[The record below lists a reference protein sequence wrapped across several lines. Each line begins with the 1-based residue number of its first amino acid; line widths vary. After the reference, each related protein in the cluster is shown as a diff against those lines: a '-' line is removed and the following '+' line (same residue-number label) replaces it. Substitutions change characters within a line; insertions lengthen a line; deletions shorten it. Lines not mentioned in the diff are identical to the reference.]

1 VRLGTAFTALLALN
15 ILALLLSL
23 GVGSGGYEYLFQV
36 ISGNADETATKIVLE
51 YRLPR
56 YLMAVIAGASLS
68 ASGCAMQAL
77 FRNPLA
83 EPYVLGVAS
92 GASVGA
98 ALSVALYMETIY
110 SRVLFAFFSALLTAY
125 IVYLIGSS
133 SRFRDQTYAILLA
146 GVAIA
151 SFFSGLTSILIY
163 FSPKA
168 CTKLSSGLWGASPTR
183 SSRRFF
189 SHCQ

>member
-1 VRLGTAFTALLALN
+1 MRGKVTAALLSLN
-15 ILALLLSL
+15 MLALMVAL
-23 GVGSGGYEYLFQV
+23 GVGSGGYEYFLEV
-36 ISGNADETATKIVLE
+36 ITGSADETAMKIVIG

-98 ALSVALYMETIY
+98 ALSVALGVESIY
-110 SRVLFAFFSALLTAY
+110 SRIGLAFFSALITAY
-125 IVYLIGSS
+125 VVYLIGTSS
-133 SRFRDQTYAILLA
+133 KFRDQTYAILLA

-151 SFFSGLTSILIY
+151 SFFSGLTSVLIY
-163 FSPKA
+163 FSAQSMHKVIFW
-168 CTKLSSGLWGASPTR
+168 LMGASQTP
-183 SSRRFF
+183 S
-189 SHCQ
+189 